1 MTLDPQAK
9 WVLDIAK
16 EKGLPSLDQL
26 SPEAAKADYS
36 ERATTLTFKDVEIG
50 ETFDLN
56 IPGPLGDIPIRIYHP
71 VGMDGALPVLVYYH
85 GGGWVV
91 GNINTHDAL
100 CRTIANKG
108 PFVVVSVDYRMGPEA
123 PFPAAVI
130 DSVAA
135 LNWTAENIAEYQ
147 GMPEY
152 IAVGGDSAG
161 GNLSAVVCLNA
172 LKENSYLPKFQW
184 LIYPATNM
192 SMDTASHRSF
202 AEGYFL
208 TNALMV
214 YFQKHYLMDFSDLSD
229 WRASPL
235 RADSLAGLPPALIQT
250 AGFDPLKDEGM
261 AYAKRMNAEGSIAKH
276 TDYGGMIHGF
286 INLGGVLDQAMVCID
301 EGVDALNQAFS
312 H

>member
-16 EKGLPSLDQL
+16 EKGLPTLDQL
-26 SPEAAKADYS
+26 SPEAAKVDYS

-71 VGMDGALPVLVYYH
+71 VGMDGPLPVLVYYH

-91 GNINTHDAL
+91 GNIDTHDAL
-100 CRTIANKG
+100 CRTVANKG
-108 PFVVVSVDYRMGPEA
+108 PFVVISVDYRMGPEA

-130 DSVAA
+130 DAVAA
-135 LNWTAENIAEYQ
+135 LNWTAENIAKYQ
-147 GMPEY
+147 GDPAN

-192 SMDTASHRSF
+192 TMDTDSHKSF

-208 TNALMV
+208 TNTLMV
-214 YFQKHYLMDFSDLSD
+214 YFQKHYLMDFDDLSD

-235 RADSLAGLPPALIQT
+235 CAASLAGLPPALIQT

-261 AYAKRMNAEGSIAKH
+261 AYAARMNAEGSNAKH

-286 INLGGVLDQAMVCID
+286 INLGGVLDQATVCID
-301 EGVDALNQAFS
+301 EGVNALNQAFQQ
-312 H
+312 

>member
-56 IPGPLGDIPIRIYHP
+56 IPGPLGEIPIRIYHP
-71 VGMDGALPVLVYYH
+71 VGMEGPLPVLVYYH

-100 CRTIANKG
+100 CRMIANKG

-135 LNWTAENIAEYQ
+135 LNWTAENIAEYK
-147 GMPEY
+147 GDPEK

-172 LKENSYLPKFQW
+172 IKENSYLPKFQW

-192 SMDTASHRSF
+192 SMDTASHKSF

-214 YFQKHYLMDFSDLSD
+214 YFQKNYLMDFNDLSD

-235 RADSLAGLPPALIQT
+235 RADSLNGLPPALIQT

-286 INLGGVLDQAMVCID
+286 INLGDVLDQATIAVD
-301 EGVDALNQAFS
+301 EGVTELKS
-312 H
+312 VLKI

>member
-16 EKGLPSLDQL
+16 EKALPTLDQL

-71 VGMDGALPVLVYYH
+71 VGMKESLPVLVYYH

-91 GNINTHDAL
+91 GNIDTHDAL

-135 LNWTAENIAEYQ
+135 LNWTSENIADYKGDQEQ
-147 GMPEY
+147 

-161 GNLSAVVCLNA
+161 GNLSTVVCLNA
-172 LKENSYLPKFQW
+172 LKEKSFLPKFQW

-192 SMDTASHRSF
+192 SMETASHKSF

-208 TNALMV
+208 TNTLMV
-214 YFQKHYLMDFSDLSD
+214 YFQKNYLVDFDDLSD

-235 RADSLAGLPPALIQT
+235 CADSLAGLPPALIQT

-261 AYAKRMNAEGSIAKH
+261 AYAARMNAEGSRAKH

-286 INLGGVLDQAMVCID
+286 INLGGVLDQATIAID
-301 EGVDALNQAFS
+301 EGIAELKSALEV
-312 H
+312 